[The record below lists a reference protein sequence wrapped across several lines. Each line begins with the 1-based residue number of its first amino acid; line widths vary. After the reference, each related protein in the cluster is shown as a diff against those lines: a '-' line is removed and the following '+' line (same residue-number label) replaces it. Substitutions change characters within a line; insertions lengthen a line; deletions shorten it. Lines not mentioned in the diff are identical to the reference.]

1 MKVNTVSNLKFKDF
15 NDSKVIQ
22 IKQGDTTPIAVK
34 LDNSPSMI
42 QSKEKATIYLSNKDK
57 NVVFKNQFEVN
68 KGVVTFFVNQ
78 VLPANTYSLQIN
90 YLGKKYPSVDSYYLR
105 INPSADI
112 APEDI
117 KDLETIEMI
126 EEMILESVNS
136 KVHEQVANTIHNEVA
151 TYLEENADKFKGKDG
166 LDGLNGRDGRNGID
180 GKSFTFDDLTEE
192 QKESLKGQ
200 QGTSGLS
207 AYEIAHLN
215 GFEGSEEEWLVSLQG
230 KQGSDGSQGIDGKSA
245 YQIAV
250 ENGYEGS
257 QTDWLASLKGDKGEK
272 LQFED
277 LTEEEKLSIKG
288 SKGDKGD
295 SFTFDDFTSEELEL
309 LRGQD
314 GKDFTYEDFT
324 PEQLELLKGK
334 DGTNGKDG
342 LDGKSFAFEDLNE
355 DQKEQLKGNPFTYED
370 FTEEQL
376 ATLKGKDGIN
386 GKDGNDGSNGKSA
399 YDIALDEGFV
409 GSLSEWL
416 DSLKGKDG
424 EQGIKGADGARGA
437 DGKSITVK
445 STTTDSSG
453 NTLVT
458 FSDNS
463 TVVVAKGTDG
473 VNGSDGINGK
483 DGIDGKDGKSLTF
496 DDLTSQQKLELKG
509 AKGDKG
515 DRGEKGVDGLKGD
528 KGDKGD
534 PFKYT
539 DFTQEQLQSLK
550 GAKGDTGAKGADG
563 KDGKDGIQYDTTNW
577 QKYKMTNDDG
587 TRKQITL
594 ANNIDNLHNL
604 DTGYYYA
611 TGTPI
616 TGASSTAGLLTVE
629 MNGVKTVKFITF
641 RPYNSSQL
649 WVKRYYNAWDDWER
663 VDLKIED
670 LNIQKHKLTE
680 ENGDRIRISDI
691 DPVNLESGFYQ
702 MWRMKNAPVGSDNS
716 GSYWN
721 IDVTT
726 AFDDVKQIKAV
737 LSYTGQTFQKNMHKG
752 NDSGW
757 KELIDNTV
765 TDKIYKN
772 ETAPIYLYVR
782 KTGSDITG
790 DGSTSNPYQTIQKAV
805 DTIPKIINQD
815 YEIKVGKGNYDEQVV
830 VKGISGCAVWI
841 SREDGIV
848 DPSVTSPEVKVT
860 SIGFFD
866 CNGYCRVNSVEQF
879 NASKVSRAFI
889 RFSRVTYGTVHG
901 CKMAD
906 GSITT
911 RTLEWDGAG
920 GGVNNCYFN
929 NQREC
934 VTSLNGSKIRVD
946 STNKHGNT
954 LSGKSLISQAADMYC
969 SGDVAWINKST
980 TPLTMLQGGN
990 INRDVETIELA
1001 LKESWKHYSD
1011 GYKARARKF
1020 GDGTVRLD
1028 GIITGGNVGQ
1038 GKIAFVLPSNFKP
1051 AQNQILSPYVS
1062 DNSVGKM
1069 LIDDE
1074 GSCAIE
1080 YATAGKYVSL
1090 SNISFYTGQ

>member
-57 NVVFKNQFEVN
+57 NVVFKNEFEVN

-78 VLPANTYSLQIN
+78 VLPAGIYSLQIN

-409 GSLSEWL
+409 GSHSEWL

-424 EQGIKGADGARGA
+424 EQGIKGADG
-437 DGKSITVK
+437 KSITVK
-445 STTTDSSG
+445 NTTTDSSG

-483 DGIDGKDGKSLTF
+483 DGIDGKDGRSLTF

-515 DRGEKGVDGLKGD
+515 DRGEKGIDGLKGD

-550 GAKGDTGAKGADG
+550 GAKGDKGDTGAKGADGINGVDG

-577 QKYKMTNDDG
+577 QKYK
-587 TRKQITL
+587 L
-594 ANNIDNLHNL
+594 
-604 DTGYYYA
+604 TG
-611 TGTPI
+611 
-616 TGASSTAGLLTVE
+616 
-629 MNGVKTVKFITF
+629 
-641 RPYNSSQL
+641 
-649 WVKRYYNAWDDWER
+649 D
-663 VDLKIED
+663 
-670 LNIQKHKLTE
+670 
-680 ENGDRIRISDI
+680 NGDRIRISDI
-691 DPVNLESGFYQ
+691 DPVNLESGYYQ
-702 MWRMKNAPVGSDNS
+702 AWKVKNAPTGSDTS

-721 IDVTT
+721 VDVTT

-737 LSYTGQTFQKNMHKG
+737 LSYTGQVFQKNIHKG
-752 NDSGW
+752 VDYGW
-757 KELIDNTV
+757 KQLIDNTV

-772 ETAPIYLYVR
+772 ETTPIYLYVR
-782 KTGSDITG
+782 KTGNDITG
-790 DGSTSNPYQTIQKAV
+790 DGSTSNPFQTIQKAV

-815 YEIKVGKGNYDEQVV
+815 YEIKVGKGSYDEQVV
-830 VKGISGCAVWI
+830 VKGISGCAIWI

-879 NASKVSRAFI
+879 NASKASRAFI

-954 LSGKSLISQAADMYC
+954 LSGKALISQAADMYC

>member
-57 NVVFKNQFEVN
+57 NIVFKNQFEVH

-78 VLPANTYSLQIN
+78 VLPAGIYSLQIN
-90 YLGKKYPSVDSYYLR
+90 YLGKKYPSVDSYYLH

-117 KDLETIEMI
+117 KNLETIEMI

-136 KVHEQVANTIHNEVA
+136 KVHDQVANTIHNEVA
-151 TYLEENADKFKGKDG
+151 TYLEVNADKFKGKDG
-166 LDGLNGRDGRNGID
+166 LDGLNGIDGRNGID
-180 GKSFTFDDLTEE
+180 GKSFTFDDLTDE
-192 QKESLKGQ
+192 QKEALKGQ
-200 QGTSGLS
+200 QGISGLS

-250 ENGYEGS
+250 ENGYKGS

-324 PEQLELLKGK
+324 PEQL
-334 DGTNGKDG
+334 
-342 LDGKSFAFEDLNE
+342 
-355 DQKEQLKGNPFTYED
+355 
-370 FTEEQL
+370 

-409 GSLSEWL
+409 GSHSEWL

-515 DRGEKGVDGLKGD
+515 DRGEKGIDGLKGD

-550 GAKGDTGAKGADG
+550 GAKGDKGDTGAKGADGINGVDG

-577 QKYKMTNDDG
+577 QKYKLTNEDG
-587 TRKQITL
+587 TRKQIAL

-604 DTGYYYA
+604 DVGYYYA
-611 TGTPI
+611 TSTPI

-629 MNGVKTVKFITF
+629 LNGVKTVKFITF
-641 RPYNSSQL
+641 RPYNSSQT
-649 WVKRYYNAWDDWER
+649 WIKRYYNTWSDWER
-663 VDLKIED
+663 VDKDAVISVS
-670 LNIQKHKLTE
+670 KTE
-680 ENGDRIRISDI
+680 
-691 DPVNLESGFYQ
+691 PT
-702 MWRMKNAPVGSDNS
+702 NAAIWFEV
-716 GSYWN
+716 
-721 IDVTT
+721 
-726 AFDDVKQIKAV
+726 
-737 LSYTGQTFQKNMHKG
+737 
-752 NDSGW
+752 
-757 KELIDNTV
+757 
-765 TDKIYKN
+765 
-772 ETAPIYLYVR
+772 
-782 KTGSDITG
+782 
-790 DGSTSNPYQTIQKAV
+790 V
-805 DTIPKIINQD
+805 D
-815 YEIKVGKGNYDEQVV
+815 
-830 VKGISGCAVWI
+830 
-841 SREDGIV
+841 
-848 DPSVTSPEVKVT
+848 
-860 SIGFFD
+860 
-866 CNGYCRVNSVEQF
+866 
-879 NASKVSRAFI
+879 
-889 RFSRVTYGTVHG
+889 
-901 CKMAD
+901 
-906 GSITT
+906 
-911 RTLEWDGAG
+911 
-920 GGVNNCYFN
+920 
-929 NQREC
+929 
-934 VTSLNGSKIRVD
+934 
-946 STNKHGNT
+946 
-954 LSGKSLISQAADMYC
+954 
-969 SGDVAWINKST
+969 
-980 TPLTMLQGGN
+980 
-990 INRDVETIELA
+990 
-1001 LKESWKHYSD
+1001 
-1011 GYKARARKF
+1011 
-1020 GDGTVRLD
+1020 
-1028 GIITGGNVGQ
+1028 
-1038 GKIAFVLPSNFKP
+1038 
-1051 AQNQILSPYVS
+1051 
-1062 DNSVGKM
+1062 
-1069 LIDDE
+1069 
-1074 GSCAIE
+1074 
-1080 YATAGKYVSL
+1080 
-1090 SNISFYTGQ
+1090 